1 MSPGEKELIR
11 LGVKLLADGFE
22 THEPHGVNDAK
33 QCTHSGIGCEWCT
46 LVMAARMVR
55 REQTPPGPR
64 YVAQKSGGLI
74 NDNATGG
81 VLSIC
86 EAAALALNLHN
97 RE

>member
-22 THEPHGVNDAK
+22 LHEPHGVNDAK
-33 QCTHSGIGCEWCT
+33 QCTHSGIGCEWCS
-46 LVMAARMVR
+46 LVMAARMVK

-64 YVAQKSGGLI
+64 YQVTVSGLV
-74 NDNATGG
+74 NDTVTGG
-81 VLSIC
+81 FLSTC